1 MSTDRFPLLQGD
13 NDRTALIDGERRVTY
28 GALNGLANRL
38 ATGLLGSKEDLEEE
52 RIAFFLPASTDYVA
66 VMHAVWR
73 AAAKRTTADGA
84 TDPLIAST
92 AMAAAMTMAQS
103 RMMAS
108 PANRWR
114 IYKILS
120 ALMIAPYRSP
130 LATGHRSGRFR
141 QEGLSQPMA

>member
-1 MSTDRFPLLQGD
+1 MFD
-13 NDRTALIDGERRVTY
+13 I
-28 GALNGLANRL
+28 
-38 ATGLLGSKEDLEEE
+38 ATLT
-52 RIAFFLPASTDYVA
+52 IQAPP
-66 VMHAVWR
+66 
-73 AAAKRTTADGA
+73 AAKRTTADGA

-120 ALMIAPYRSP
+120 ALMIAPIPKDPR
-130 LATGHRSGRFR
+130 L
-141 QEGLSQPMA
+141 